1 MGSKLAAP
9 DKLCVN
15 VIGDYGFGMVGTDL
29 ETAVRENIPILTI
42 VLNNS
47 SMGIYRPEHFATAHE
62 LYGTKTTGGDF
73 VKMADALGAHSERVT
88 QPDDVVEA
96 VQRCAG
102 IVQSGQAALL
112 EIVTDDAEKDMA
124 FRMF

>member
-1 MGSKLAAP
+1 MT
-9 DKLCVN
+9 V
-15 VIGDYGFGMVGTDL
+15 
-29 ETAVRENIPILTI
+29 

-88 QPDDVVEA
+88 QPNDVVEA

>member
-9 DKLCVN
+9 EKLCVN

-29 ETAVRENIPILTI
+29 ETAVRENIPILTV

-73 VKMADALGAHSERVT
+73 VMMAEALGAHSERVT
-88 QPDDVVEA
+88 RPEDVISA

-102 IVQSGQAALL
+102 IV
-112 EIVTDDAEKDMA
+112 
-124 FRMF
+124 

>member
-1 MGSKLAAP
+1 M
-9 DKLCVN
+9 N

-29 ETAVRENIPILTI
+29 ETAVREEIPILTI

-73 VKMADALGAHSERVT
+73 VKMAEALGAHSERVT
-88 QPDDVVEA
+88 QPEDVIGA

-102 IVQSGQAALL
+102 IVESGQAALL
-112 EIVTDDAEKDMA
+112 EIVTDADEKDMP
-124 FRMF
+124 FRQF